1 MGGWSLCTRHS
12 HPGSCICG
20 GDLPGRYTLS
30 VTPRYWY
37 RLCIVECLSVV
48 LCTEIWAI
56 FGSFE
61 LDVSTF
67 LAVSERRAEVS
78 QQGGERQES
87 SGTVG

>member
-1 MGGWSLCTRHS
+1 MVQVLPLSTSTCNAPLLVS
-12 HPGSCICG
+12 SVYCG
-20 GDLPGRYTLS
+20 MP
-30 VTPRYWY
+30 
-37 RLCIVECLSVV
+37 LSVV

-67 LAVSERRAEVS
+67 LAVSERSAEVS

-87 SGTVG
+87 SGIVG

>member
-1 MGGWSLCTRHS
+1 ML
-12 HPGSCICG
+12 
-20 GDLPGRYTLS
+20 
-30 VTPRYWY
+30 
-37 RLCIVECLSVV
+37 LSVV
-48 LCTEIWAI
+48 LCTEIWAV

-61 LDVSTF
+61 LVSTF